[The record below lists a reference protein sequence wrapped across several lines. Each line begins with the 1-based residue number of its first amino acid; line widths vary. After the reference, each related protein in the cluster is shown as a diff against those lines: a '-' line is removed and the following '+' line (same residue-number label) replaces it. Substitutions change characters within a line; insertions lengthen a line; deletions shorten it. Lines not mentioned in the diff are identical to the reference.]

1 MTGFLFRPHIKMST
15 TWILYK
21 PESLILIRLNSLS
34 MKYILLFILSI
45 ASLNTRSQI
54 FTLLGNDVPGDAL
67 QAGVAD
73 LKALSYAIDIQQ
85 DSLWFK
91 VETYTAIAEGGDVGF
106 MFGFDTNMVTND
118 GLLWNGTNGFMNY
131 DIALLVFQD
140 FVSPGYYGNTYSSSG
155 SAMIPVIVNRPDS
168 FTFYIRVQLSALDN
182 NGKFNLISGSGFF
195 DIASSRTVY
204 DDLPE
209 NTFFTINGSTTYIDL
224 PKSDEVIHLAAD
236 EILYFKNNGELKSIR
251 IYNSYG
257 EIIKN
262 FSTNNSYVSLQDL
275 PAGIYFAHAEL
286 ENQRFETF
294 RFFIR

>member
-1 MTGFLFRPHIKMST
+1 
-15 TWILYK
+15 
-21 PESLILIRLNSLS
+21 